1 VTQSNNKEWWFSS
14 LFRIAGYG
22 LLVLAFLDIIDT
34 FFPPNFTD
42 PGWEFGVV
50 GNLVERVPVPLIG
63 VILVFSSETN
73 LGIFK
78 LLSKICLVVAILY
91 LLLVPLGITSA
102 LRIDQKNQ
110 QQSVGLNNQRTAQ
123 LQQVRDLLSRATT
136 AQDIAQLLARLNP
149 QGPVPQINNPQQAK
163 SQLIANLD
171 QAEKRSKAEI
181 QARLSNTRLNLFEKA
196 LKLNLGAIVSAI
208 VFFSLWRSNSKAL
221 RR

>member
-22 LLVLAFLDIIDT
+22 LLVLSFFDIIDT

-42 PGWEFGVV
+42 PAWELGVV
-50 GNLVERVPVPLIG
+50 RNLVERVPVPLIG
-63 VILVFSSETN
+63 VVLVFSSETN
-73 LGIFK
+73 LRIFK
-78 LLSKICLVVAILY
+78 LLSKACLVVAILY

-110 QQSVGLNNQRTAQ
+110 QQFVSLINQRTVQ
-123 LQQVRDLLSRATT
+123 IQQVRDLLSKATT
-136 AQDIAQLLARLNP
+136 AQDITQLLARLNP

-163 SQLIANLD
+163 SQLTANLN
-171 QAEKRSKAEI
+171 QAEKRAKSDIAA
-181 QARLSNTRLNLFEKA
+181 QLSSARLNLFEKT
-196 LKLNLGAIVSAI
+196 LKLMLEAVVSAI
-208 VFFSLWRSNSKAL
+208 IFFSLWRSNSRAI